1 MGNKNSATSSK
12 YRRSYKK
19 QPKKYENNSAKP
31 QNTTT
36 DNSYENNSYRSYRIT
51 SPNDAFYFSLS
62 SIFDYYTPEQLRG
75 IVRDPMNNNE
85 ILRNISRMLYGCNG
99 ILSNT
104 IDYICALPTLDK
116 IIVPYGDSVQKKKRN
131 VALMES
137 TLNTIKHKEFVRDAL
152 LNGMIDGVAF
162 YYFETTER
170 PYSRKK
176 IMTDYDVERISEIN
190 EYGMNA
196 SIISL
201 PVDYTRI
208 IGIRNSSYVLAF
220 NLDYFDNGEGE
231 VTAEKLRKYP
241 KEIRDAYNS
250 KKAYV
255 HKGWVVL
262 DNTKTI
268 VHKIK
273 SSKDEQWGR
282 PLVITAINDILYN
295 DDFIDTKRNV
305 LDEINNRIIYQ
316 TFPEGKEKGVSA
328 LTKDQQ
334 RNQHEAV
341 KGAVLKK
348 NNRGGISFFSVAAGT
363 KINSI
368 EASNTDIFDTKY
380 ESNLGEKIAEDL
392 GIASSL
398 LNGSGSG
405 NYSSQENNLQ
415 LVSAQA
421 FQWIDQIES
430 ELNKCINMNVIKD
443 KKNRVECRYFKTT
456 YVNQKSMIQNT
467 KDLYLQGKGSLA
479 LWASAVGIAP
489 EVYFALLDRELEDD
503 IENKYPVHKTSY
515 TYTGDDNSDNK
526 GGRPVAEDSNNPS
539 TLQTRAN
546 GTNNVPSPSRNDT

>member
-1 MGNKNSATSSK
+1 MTNSKNTSSK
-12 YRRSYKK
+12 YRRSYRK

-31 QNTTT
+31 QDDSIFESNA
-36 DNSYENNSYRSYRIT
+36 YRSYRIT

-62 SIFDYYTPEQLRG
+62 NIFDYYTPEQLRG
-75 IVRDPMNNNE
+75 IIRDPMNNNE

-99 ILSNT
+99 ILANT

-116 IIVPYGDSVQKKKRN
+116 IVVPHGNSVQKKKRN
-131 VALMES
+131 AALMDS

-176 IMTDYDVERISEIN
+176 MMSDYDVERITEIN

-208 IGIRNSSYVLAF
+208 VGIRNSSYVLAF

-231 VTAEKLRKYP
+231 ASTEKLRKYP

-250 KKAYV
+250 KKALL

-328 LTKDQQ
+328 LTKVQQ
-334 RNQHEAV
+334 EKQHEAV

-363 KINSI
+363 KINAI

-415 LVSAQA
+415 LVSAQV

-430 ELNKCINMNVIKD
+430 ELNKCINKNVIKD
-443 KKNRVECRYFKTT
+443 KKNYVECRYFKTT

-503 IENKYPVHKTSY
+503 IENKCPVHKTSY

-526 GGRPVAEDSNNPS
+526 GGRPFAEDSTNPN
-539 TLQTRAN
+539 TMQTRAS
-546 GTNNVPSPSRNDT
+546 GTNNVPSPSRQ